1 MSGYSGT
8 PLPKKLGIREGHRVA
23 AVAAPRRLAEI
34 LVPWP
39 SGAQLEGVDEVTG
52 LASAE
57 GRFDVILLFAGA
69 GAGAGADDAASPDDA
84 TSPDDGIADA
94 IAGVSDRLEVDG
106 GLWVAWA
113 KMKSPLFSGLKDS
126 HVREAGLRVGLVDNK
141 VCALDDDWS
150 GLRFVFRR
158 EDRARVRAERGEGTP

>member
-8 PLPKKLGIREGHRVA
+8 PLPTKLGIRAGHRVA
-23 AVAAPRRLAEI
+23 AVAAPHGLPDI

-39 SGAQLEGVDEVTG
+39 AGGRMEGAAEIAELAG
-52 LASAE
+52 LAGSE
-57 GRFDVILLFAGA
+57 GRFDVILLFVEETVGLSERIAQA
-69 GAGAGADDAASPDDA
+69 ADHL
-84 TSPDDGIADA
+84 T
-94 IAGVSDRLEVDG
+94 VDG

-126 HVREAGLRVGLVDNK
+126 HVRDAGLQAGLVDNK
-141 VCALDDDWS
+141 VCAIDDDWS

-158 EDRARVRAERGEGTP
+158 ENRAAVTAEREGRPA

>member
-23 AVAAPRRLAEI
+23 AVAAPRGLSEI

-39 SGAQLEGVDEVTG
+39 SGVQLERVDEVTG

-69 GAGAGADDAASPDDA
+69 DAGNAASPDD
-84 TSPDDGIADA
+84 GLADA
-94 IAGVSDRLEVDG
+94 IARASDRLEVDG
-106 GLWVAWA
+106 GLWVGWA

-126 HVREAGLRVGLVDNK
+126 HVREAGLGVGLVDNK
-141 VCALDDDWS
+141 VCAIDDDWS

>member
-57 GRFDVILLFAGA
+57 GRFDVILLFAGGDA
-69 GAGAGADDAASPDDA
+69 ENAASPDD
-84 TSPDDGIADA
+84 GLADA

-126 HVREAGLRVGLVDNK
+126 HVREAGLGVGLVDNK
-141 VCALDDDWS
+141 VCAIDDDWS

>member
-23 AVAAPRRLAEI
+23 AVGAPEGLSEI
-34 LVPWP
+34 LRPWP
-39 SGAQLEGVDEVTG
+39 TGARMDAVAGVAG
-52 LASAE
+52 LADAE
-57 GRFDVILLFAGA
+57 GRFDVILLFAVADGHDVA
-69 GAGAGADDAASPDDA
+69 DADDPADPGRGLADRITAAA
-84 TSPDDGIADA
+84 AH
-94 IAGVSDRLEVDG
+94 LEVDG

-141 VCALDDDWS
+141 VCAVDDDWS
-150 GLRFVFRR
+150 GLRFVFRK
-158 EDRARVRAERGEGTP
+158 EDRARVRAERGEEAS